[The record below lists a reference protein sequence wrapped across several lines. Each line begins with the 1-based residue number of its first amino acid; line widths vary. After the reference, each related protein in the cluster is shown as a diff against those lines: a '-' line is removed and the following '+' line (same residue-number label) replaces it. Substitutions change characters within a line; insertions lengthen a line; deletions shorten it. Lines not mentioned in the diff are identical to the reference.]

1 MKFLL
6 DNPFILVI
14 LIGILS
20 SFYKQIKGTN
30 SDDNKR
36 KGAIPKQKPATT
48 VGQNN
53 PMRGPVKSHKPVRA
67 QGSQIPNR
75 QQRKDIEPPVKLE
88 DLYSDA
94 KNTNQQNSHFNQEPI
109 NRVSASTVNQLNE
122 LELNNKKS
130 FTINQ
135 ERLLDGLIWS
145 EVLGPPRAKRPH
157 RAGRKV

>member
-20 SFYKQIKGTN
+20 SFYRQLKGSN
-30 SDDNKR
+30 SDDQKR
-36 KGAIPKQKPATT
+36 KSAIPKQKPATL

-53 PMRGPVKSHKPVRA
+53 PMRGPAKSHKPVRA
-67 QGSQIPNR
+67 QASQAPNR
-75 QQRKDIEPPVKLE
+75 QKRRDIEHTVMLE

-94 KNTNQQNSHFNQEPI
+94 KNTIQQSSLLNQEHI
-109 NRVSASTVNQLNE
+109 NRGAAPTAAHIDDVEPS
-122 LELNNKKS
+122 NKKS
-130 FTINQ
+130 LSINQ
-135 ERLLDGLIWS
+135 ERLIDGLIWS

-157 RAGRKV
+157 RAGRKL

>member
-6 DNPFILVI
+6 ENPFILVI

-20 SFYKQIKGTN
+20 SFYKQLKGTD
-30 SDDNKR
+30 SDDKKR
-36 KGAIPKQKPATT
+36 KGAIPKQTSATS

-67 QGSQIPNR
+67 QSSQAPNR
-75 QQRKDIEPPVKLE
+75 QQRRDIEPPVKLE

-94 KNTNQQNSHFNQEPI
+94 KNTNQQNSHFNQDPI
-109 NRVSASTVNQLNE
+109 KRVSAPTVNHLNE
-122 LELNNKKS
+122 LEPNNKKTL
-130 FTINQ
+130 TIDQ